1 MTQVCDDAILQCCRE
16 VALTLRRTLKSAC
29 HCFDERK
36 PHFRKSTVCGDSIS
50 HTRIIFCFLYSI
62 QKCSFILW
70 LCLDSLKSLGHQR
83 SLPFSIPFCALWLS
97 STAAANSVEF
107 LYLSTL
113 LVPFIWRWR
122 TAKIS
127 KTCQWQLSPEMIPF
141 LYLALFLL
149 LQFGCIGYILS
160 ILNISQNTALLEISP
175 LRECKIVCSMR
186 GIQHWKTVNI
196 MFVRIALISWKYFT
210 VTSVQ
215 TPFCLSCYAAT
226 STCGIISAASLPA
239 SFFLPRFLLEPCQL
253 LALPGALLFS
263 VPWEVPGLSQ
273 KPVQNE
279 KASPEKAAACP
290 AFPRK

>member
-1 MTQVCDDAILQCCRE
+1 MMQYYSVVGKWLWPWEEPLKVPVI
-16 VALTLRRTLKSAC
+16 ALMQESLISGSPLFVVTPFHIPELFSVFSIVYKSA
-29 HCFDERK
+29 
-36 PHFRKSTVCGDSIS
+36 VLYCGYVLT
-50 HTRIIFCFLYSI
+50 HV
-62 QKCSFILW
+62 
-70 LCLDSLKSLGHQR
+70 KSLGHQR

-141 LYLALFLL
+141 LHLALFLL

-215 TPFCLSCYAAT
+215 TPFCLSCYAAI